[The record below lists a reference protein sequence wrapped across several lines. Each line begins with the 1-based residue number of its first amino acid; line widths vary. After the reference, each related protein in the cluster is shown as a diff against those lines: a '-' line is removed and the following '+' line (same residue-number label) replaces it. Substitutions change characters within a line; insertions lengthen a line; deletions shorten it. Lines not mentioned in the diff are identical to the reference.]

1 MRKGECVMKTVY
13 RSKRYSFIIPSKTK
27 ENKYVRGETKTDIG
41 FKIYEWSK
49 KGYECVYP
57 ARRVVNTES
66 IHRIGEVV
74 ETEGFY

>member
-1 MRKGECVMKTVY
+1 MKTVY